1 MCGFMRRVANLAAGG
16 LWLLCLATTVVA
28 APVVDA
34 VRIGDYQ
41 TRSRF
46 VVDLSGPVSFKIFTL
61 ANPYRVVIDLPEVA
75 WRIKSK
81 DTPRG
86 KRITGYRLGLFQA
99 GNSRIV
105 MDVAKPV
112 KIAKAFLL
120 APSGSYGHRLVIDL
134 ADVTPEAFLRT
145 IRRAAPAK
153 SPGRSEQAVVRTP
166 PAVPQSKSKK
176 PGNLKP
182 LIAIDPG
189 HGGVDPGAQGVRGSW
204 EKAIT
209 LRVAQELRRQL
220 IASRRYRVIL
230 TRNRDIFVRL
240 RERIAIAQRAEA
252 DVFISLHAD
261 SIANRKLRGGSVYTL
276 SEKASDKEAQALAR
290 KENKA
295 DIIAGV
301 DLSDQSKTVTRILID
316 LRQRLTKNASVTLAK
331 TLVDNLASTT
341 KMLRRTH
348 RFAGFAVLKAPEI
361 PSVLIEM
368 GYLSNRTDEKLLR
381 NRGHQKK
388 IAKAILVG
396 IDAYIKQRMA
406 FNR

>member
-1 MCGFMRRVANLAAGG
+1 MRRFANLAAGG
-16 LWLLCLATTVVA
+16 LWLLCLAATVVA

-46 VVDLSGPVSFKIFTL
+46 VVDLSGPVSFNVFTL
-61 ANPYRVVIDLPEVA
+61 ADPYRVVIDLPEVA
-75 WRIKSK
+75 WRIKPK
-81 DTPRG
+81 DMPRG
-86 KRITGYRLGLFQA
+86 KRITGYRLGLYQP
-99 GNSRIV
+99 GKSRIV

-120 APSGSYGHRLVIDL
+120 GPSGAYGHRLVIDL
-134 ADVTPEAFLRT
+134 ADTTPEAF
-145 IRRAAPAK
+145 RRALRRPVPAPAQSSRRNK
-153 SPGRSEQAVVRTP
+153 SASIRPAPSP
-166 PAVPQSKSKK
+166 PPSPPKPKK
-176 PGNLKP
+176 PSNLKP

-189 HGGVDPGAQGVRGSW
+189 HGGVDPGARGVRGSW
-204 EKAIT
+204 EKTIT
-209 LRVAQELRRQL
+209 LQLAQGLRRQL
-220 IASRRYRVIL
+220 IASGRYRVIL

-240 RERIAIAQRAEA
+240 RKRIAIAQRADA

-276 SEKASDKEAQALAR
+276 SEKASDKEAQALAS

-316 LRQRLTKNASVTLAK
+316 LSQRLTKNASVTLAK
-331 TLVDNLASTT
+331 SLVDNLGSTM

-368 GYLSNRTDEKLLR
+368 GYLSNQIDEKLLR
-381 NRGHQKK
+381 SKAHQKRV
-388 IAKAILVG
+388 AKAILVG
-396 IDAYIKQRMA
+396 IDAYIKKRLA
-406 FNR
+406 FDR